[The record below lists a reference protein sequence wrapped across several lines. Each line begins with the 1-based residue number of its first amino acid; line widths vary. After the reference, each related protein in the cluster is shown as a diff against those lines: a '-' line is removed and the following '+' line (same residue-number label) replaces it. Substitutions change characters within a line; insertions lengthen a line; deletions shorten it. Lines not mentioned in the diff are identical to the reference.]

1 MSTEDSAT
9 ILVVEDEEDLAQLY
23 AQWLRSEY
31 RVRVAYRGE
40 QAIESFDK
48 NVDIVL
54 LDRRMPGISGDEVLE
69 MILDEGY
76 TCRVAMVTAVEP
88 DFDIIDMGFDDYLVK
103 PVSSQDLHATVRRLV
118 KRSTYDTRLKRYA
131 SLVSKKS
138 ALEAEKP
145 PSELDSNERYHE
157 LTREIEDLRSSVDGI
172 VEEFDTDDV
181 AAVLR
186 DITPPPE
193 TP

>member
-1 MSTEDSAT
+1 MSTEDPAT
-9 ILVVEDEEDLAQLY
+9 TLVVEDEEDLAQLY

-31 RVRVAYRGE
+31 RVRVAYSGE
-40 QAIESFDK
+40 QAIESLDES
-48 NVDIVL
+48 VDIVL
-54 LDRRMPGISGDEVLE
+54 LDRRMPGISGDEVLKT
-69 MILDEGY
+69 ILDQNY

-103 PVSSQDLHATVRRLV
+103 PVSTQELHTTVRRLL
-118 KRSTYDTRLKRYA
+118 KRSTYDARLKRYA

-145 PSELDSNERYHE
+145 PSELDSNERYNE

-186 DITPPPE
+186 DITAPPE